1 MDKFNINTASKKETA
16 QLPPNANTNVQ
27 IVRKSKEVFSKLLHD
42 IIHKE
47 SLTSCNNYKLTAQN
61 FINNNYNNN
70 NNVNASHDNLF
81 TLIKKAFGIEGK
93 AFLLKSKIEVTNS
106 GYYLDDINSKTNY
119 ILTHYDWR
127 NLYATMPSIKNNKSN
142 IFATDKTPLTTLMEQ
157 ITYKPNTLE
166 LNMDINEQNI
176 GKYLQHKHQRQSNE
190 GISDMSKLPSSI
202 LSLMQMYGDVIAN
215 ANRTDVSNYLKY
227 KKYN

>member
-1 MDKFNINTASKKETA
+1 MDKFNINTALQKEINP
-16 QLPPNANTNVQ
+16 LPQNVNMNMQ
-27 IVRKSKEVFSKLLHD
+27 IVKKSKEVFSQLLHN

-47 SLTSCNNYKLTAQN
+47 SLTVCNNYKLTAQN

-70 NNVNASHDNLF
+70 NSVNASQENLF
-81 TLIKKAFGIEGK
+81 NLIKKAFGVEGK
-93 AFLLKSKIEVTNS
+93 AFLLKSKVEVNNS

-119 ILTHYDWR
+119 ILTHYNWK

-142 IFATDKTPLTTLMEQ
+142 VFATDKTPLTTLMEK

-166 LNMDINEQNI
+166 LNVDINEQNI
-176 GKYLQHKHQRQSNE
+176 NKYLQHKHQRQNNE
-190 GISDMSKLPSSI
+190 GINDMSKLPSNI
-202 LSLMQMYGDVIAN
+202 VSLMQTYGDVIAN
-215 ANRTDVSNYLKY
+215 ANKTDVSNYLKY